1 MKVNVT
7 FNDDLM
13 KRIDEYAERNYMS
26 RSGLISFATTQFL
39 NGQQLVSAVQDMSV
53 CMRKIAETGIVDE
66 ETERRLQEL
75 EIVAKVLVGK

>member
-7 FNDDLM
+7 VNDDLM

-53 CMRKIAETGIVDE
+53 CMRKIADTGQIDE
-66 ETERRLQEL
+66 ETHSKLQEL
-75 EIVAKVLVGK
+75 EVIAKVLVGK